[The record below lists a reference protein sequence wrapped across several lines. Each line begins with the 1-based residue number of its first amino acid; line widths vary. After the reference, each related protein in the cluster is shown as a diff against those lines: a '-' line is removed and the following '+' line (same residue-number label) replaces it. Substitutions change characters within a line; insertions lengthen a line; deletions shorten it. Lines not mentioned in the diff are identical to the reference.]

1 MITGRQLRDA
11 LISAANNITNNK
23 DSVDALN
30 IFPVPDGDTG
40 TNMSKTMNSAVNVLK
55 ELSDDVPVSVVAE
68 KAASAFLRGAR
79 GNSGAIT
86 SLIFR
91 GFAEGLR
98 GCESA
103 NGVVIATALKLA
115 AEHAYKSVMA
125 PTEGTILTVIR
136 LAGDAAKESAGVDVP
151 AVKVFED
158 ATEGARKALKR
169 TPELLSILKRAKVVD
184 AGGQGL
190 VYILEAMLSVFRDD
204 IIIEAKEHDSET
216 DVVVRDVQSGEDIR
230 FAYCTELLIEK
241 KNATK
246 MDVILLKSRLYD
258 MGDSVVVVDD
268 EDVIKVHIHTN
279 EPGEVISHAIKYGN
293 LENVK
298 VENMRL
304 QHKHTSWGSKA
315 DSIGPEDVPVVEATK
330 RFGFVSVG
338 AGEGIAAAMKELGVD
353 MVVSGGQTM
362 NPSTDDILNAVNQT
376 PAEIVYILPNNKNI
390 ILTAMQAAS
399 LTEKKVLVVQTR
411 SIPEGIAALI
421 AFDPDVNETDN
432 YKMMNN
438 AIKDINTVNVTFAAR
453 DSSVGGM
460 DIKEGDIMGLENGKV
475 TVVDS
480 DPNNVAYR
488 CVKRMIK
495 RNTSFITI
503 YYGEGMTE
511 EAAYRLCDTIS
522 AKYGNDIEIAV
533 VYGGQPVYYYIISL
547 E

>member
-230 FAYCTELLIEK
+230 FAYCTELLIER
-241 KNATK
+241 K
-246 MDVILLKSRLYD
+246 MQQRW
-258 MGDSVVVVDD
+258 M
-268 EDVIKVHIHTN
+268 
-279 EPGEVISHAIKYGN
+279 
-293 LENVK
+293 
-298 VENMRL
+298 
-304 QHKHTSWGSKA
+304 
-315 DSIGPEDVPVVEATK
+315 
-330 RFGFVSVG
+330 
-338 AGEGIAAAMKELGVD
+338 
-353 MVVSGGQTM
+353 
-362 NPSTDDILNAVNQT
+362 
-376 PAEIVYILPNNKNI
+376 
-390 ILTAMQAAS
+390 
-399 LTEKKVLVVQTR
+399 
-411 SIPEGIAALI
+411 
-421 AFDPDVNETDN
+421 
-432 YKMMNN
+432 
-438 AIKDINTVNVTFAAR
+438 
-453 DSSVGGM
+453 SS
-460 DIKEGDIMGLENGKV
+460 
-475 TVVDS
+475 S
-480 DPNNVAYR
+480 
-488 CVKRMIK
+488 
-495 RNTSFITI
+495 
-503 YYGEGMTE
+503 
-511 EAAYRLCDTIS
+511 
-522 AKYGNDIEIAV
+522 
-533 VYGGQPVYYYIISL
+533 
-547 E
+547 